1 MSRERKETNT
11 IMKPIFFK
19 TQSEL
24 RKWFEKN
31 HLSEPELILGYYK
44 KGTGK
49 ETVSWSESV
58 DQALC
63 FGWIDSVRKSIG
75 EESYQI
81 RFTPRKPNSIWS
93 NVNIKKIKELT
104 DKGLLLPTGI
114 EAFNKRK
121 EEQSGIYAFEN
132 EEKKLHEVYEKQ
144 FKANKK
150 AWEFFQQQPAGYKKL
165 ALHYVMSAKLE
176 ATRNKRF
183 QDLITDSEAGLRMR
197 QLSWTKK

>member
-1 MSRERKETNT
+1 
-11 IMKPIFFK
+11 MKPIFFK

-31 HLSEPELILGYYK
+31 HRSEQELILGYYK
-44 KGTGK
+44 KSTGK

-63 FGWIDSVRKSIG
+63 FGWIDSVRKSID

-81 RFTPRKPNSIWS
+81 RFTTRKPNSIWS

-104 DKGLLLPTGI
+104 DKGLMLPTGI

-121 EEQSGIYAFEN
+121 EYKSGIYAFEN
-132 EEKKLHEVYEKQ
+132 EEQKLDKNFDKQ

-150 AWEFFQQQPAGYKKL
+150 AWEFFNQQPAGYKKL

-183 QDLITDSEAGLRMR
+183 QDLVTDSEAGLRMR
-197 QLSWTKK
+197 QLSWTKKQL

>member
-1 MSRERKETNT
+1 
-11 IMKPIFFK
+11 MKPIFFK
-19 TQSEL
+19 DQSEL

-31 HLSEPELILGYYK
+31 HLSEQELILGYYK
-44 KGTGK
+44 KATEK

-63 FGWIDSVRKSIG
+63 FGWIDSVRKSIDA
-75 EESYQI
+75 ESYQI

-93 NVNIKKIKELT
+93 NVNISKIKEMT
-104 DKGLLLPTGI
+104 DKGLMNQTGI

-121 EEQSGIYAFEN
+121 EHKSGIYAFET
-132 EEKKLHEVYEKQ
+132 EEKQLTSEFETQ

-150 AWEFFQQQPAGYKKL
+150 AWDFFNQQPPGYKKL
-165 ALHYVMSAKLE
+165 ALHYVMTAKLE

-183 QDLITDSEAGLRMR
+183 QDLITDSEASLRLR

>member
-1 MSRERKETNT
+1 
-11 IMKPIFFK
+11 MKPIFFK

-31 HLSEPELILGYYK
+31 HRSEQELILGYYK
-44 KGTGK
+44 KSTGK

-63 FGWIDSVRKSIG
+63 FGWIDSVRKSID

-81 RFTPRKPNSIWS
+81 RFTSRKPNSIWS
-93 NVNIKKIKELT
+93 NVNIKKVNELT
-104 DKGLLLPTGI
+104 DRGLMLPIGI

-121 EEQSGIYAFEN
+121 EHKSGVYAFEN
-132 EEKKLHEVYEKQ
+132 EEQQLHEAFEKQ

-150 AWEFFQQQPAGYKKL
+150 AWEFFNQQPAGYKKL
-165 ALHYVMSAKLE
+165 ALHYVMTAKLE

-183 QDLITDSEAGLRMR
+183 QDLVADSEAGLRMR

>member
-1 MSRERKETNT
+1 
-11 IMKPIFFK
+11 MKPIFFK
-19 TQSEL
+19 NQSEL

-31 HLSEPELILGYYK
+31 HLSEQELILGYYK
-44 KGTGK
+44 KVTGK
-49 ETVSWSESV
+49 ESVSWSESV

-63 FGWIDSVRKSIG
+63 FGWIDSVRKSIDA
-75 EESYQI
+75 ESYQI

-93 NVNIKKIKELT
+93 NVNINKIKELT
-104 DKGLLLPTGI
+104 DKGLLHPKGI

-121 EEQSGIYAFEN
+121 EHKSGIYAFEN
-132 EEKKLHEVYEKQ
+132 EEKQLDDAFEKQ

-150 AWEFFQQQPAGYKKL
+150 AWEFFNLQPAGYKKL
-165 ALHYVMSAKLE
+165 ALHYVMTAKLE

-183 QDLITDSEAGLRMR
+183 QDLIADSEAGLRLR

>member
-1 MSRERKETNT
+1 
-11 IMKPIFFK
+11 MKPIFFK
-19 TQSEL
+19 NQSQL

-31 HLSEPELILGYYK
+31 HLSEQELILGYYK

-63 FGWIDSVRKSIG
+63 FGWIDSVRKSID

-93 NVNIKKIKELT
+93 NVNINKIKELT
-104 DKGLLLPTGI
+104 DRGLLLSTGI

-121 EEQSGIYAFEN
+121 ENKSGIYAFEN
-132 EEKKLHEVYEKQ
+132 EKQQLDEVFEIQ

-150 AWEFFQQQPAGYKKL
+150 AWKFFNDQPAGYKKL
-165 ALHYVMSAKLE
+165 ALHYVMTAKLE

-183 QDLITDSEAGLRMR
+183 QDLVTDSEEGLRMR

>member
-1 MSRERKETNT
+1 
-11 IMKPIFFK
+11 MKPIFFK

-24 RKWFEKN
+24 RKWFDKN
-31 HLSEPELILGYYK
+31 HLSELELILGYYK

-49 ETVSWSESV
+49 ESVSWSESV

-63 FGWIDSVRKSIG
+63 FGWIDSVRKSIDV
-75 EESYQI
+75 ESYQI

-93 NVNIKKIKELT
+93 NVNIKKTEELI
-104 DKGLLLPTGI
+104 DKGLMCVTGI

-121 EEQSGIYAFEN
+121 EHKSGVYAFEN
-132 EEKKLHEVYEKQ
+132 EEQKLDEDFEKQ

-150 AWEFFQQQPAGYKKL
+150 AWDFFNQQPPGYKKI
-165 ALHYVMSAKLE
+165 ALHYVMTAKLE

-183 QDLITDSEAGLRMR
+183 QDLIADSEMGLRLK

>member
-1 MSRERKETNT
+1 
-11 IMKPIFFK
+11 MKPIFFK

-31 HLSEPELILGYYK
+31 HRSEQELILGYYK
-44 KGTGK
+44 KSTGK

-63 FGWIDSVRKSIG
+63 FGWIDSVRKSID

-93 NVNIKKIKELT
+93 NVNIKKIKELNY
-104 DKGLLLPTGI
+104 KGLMLPTGI

-121 EEQSGIYAFEN
+121 EHKSGIYAFEN
-132 EEKKLHEVYEKQ
+132 EEQKLDKNFDKQ

-150 AWEFFQQQPAGYKKL
+150 AWEFFNQQPAGYKKL

-183 QDLITDSEAGLRMR
+183 HDLVTDSEAGLRMR
-197 QLSWTKK
+197 QLSWTKKQL

>member
-1 MSRERKETNT
+1 
-11 IMKPIFFK
+11 MKPIFFK

-44 KGTGK
+44 KGAGK

-63 FGWIDSVRKSIG
+63 FGWIDSVRKSIDV
-75 EESYQI
+75 ESYQI

-104 DKGLLLPTGI
+104 DKELMLPIGI

-121 EEQSGIYAFEN
+121 ENKSGVYAFEN
-132 EEKKLHEVYEKQ
+132 EEQQLHEAFEKQ

-150 AWEFFQQQPAGYKKL
+150 AWDFFNQQPPGYKKI
-165 ALHYVMSAKLE
+165 ALHYVMTAKLE

-183 QDLITDSEAGLRMR
+183 QDLIADSETGLRLK

>member
-1 MSRERKETNT
+1 
-11 IMKPIFFK
+11 MKPIFFK
-19 TQSEL
+19 NQSEL
-24 RKWFEKN
+24 RKWFQKN
-31 HLSEPELILGYYK
+31 HLSEQELILGYYK

-93 NVNIKKIKELT
+93 NVNIKKINDLT
-104 DKGLLLPTGI
+104 DKGLILPIGI

-121 EEQSGIYAFEN
+121 EHKSGVYAFEN
-132 EEKKLHEVYEKQ
+132 EEQKLNEDFEKQ
-144 FKANKK
+144 FKANKT
-150 AWEFFQQQPAGYKKL
+150 AWKFFNMQPPGYKKL

-176 ATRNKRF
+176 ATRNKHF
-183 QDLITDSEAGLRMR
+183 QDLVTDSEAGLRLK

>member
-1 MSRERKETNT
+1 
-11 IMKPIFFK
+11 MKPIFFK
-19 TQSEL
+19 NQSEL

-31 HLSEPELILGYYK
+31 HLSEQELILGYYK

-49 ETVSWSESV
+49 ESVSWSESV

-63 FGWIDSVRKSIG
+63 FGWIDSVRKSIDA
-75 EESYQI
+75 ESYQI

-93 NVNIKKIKELT
+93 NVNINKIKELT
-104 DKGLLLPTGI
+104 DKGLLHPIGI

-121 EEQSGIYAFEN
+121 EHKSGIYAFEN
-132 EEKKLHEVYEKQ
+132 EEKQLDDAFEKQ

-150 AWEFFQQQPAGYKKL
+150 AWEFFNLQPAGYKKL
-165 ALHYVMSAKLE
+165 ALHYVMTAKLE

-183 QDLITDSEAGLRMR
+183 KDLIADSEAGLRLR

>member
-1 MSRERKETNT
+1 
-11 IMKPIFFK
+11 MKPIFFK

-63 FGWIDSVRKSIG
+63 FGWIDSVRKSIDS
-75 EESYQI
+75 ESYQI

-93 NVNIKKIKELT
+93 NVNIKKIEELKNKELMQ
-104 DKGLLLPTGI
+104 PTGI

-121 EEQSGIYAFEN
+121 ENKSGVYAFEN
-132 EEKKLHEVYEKQ
+132 EEQQLHEAFEKQ

-150 AWEFFQQQPAGYKKL
+150 AWDFFNQQPLGYKKI
-165 ALHYVMSAKLE
+165 ALHYVMTAKLE

-183 QDLITDSEAGLRMR
+183 QDLIADSETGLRLK

>member
-1 MSRERKETNT
+1 
-11 IMKPIFFK
+11 MKPIFFK
-19 TQSEL
+19 NQSEL
-24 RKWFEKN
+24 RKWFQKN
-31 HLSEPELILGYYK
+31 HLSEQELILGYYK
-44 KGTGK
+44 KSTGK

-93 NVNIKKIKELT
+93 NVNIKKIEELKY
-104 DKGLLLPTGI
+104 KGLMQSTGT

-121 EEQSGIYAFEN
+121 EHNSGIYAFEN
-132 EEKKLHEVYEKQ
+132 EEQKLDKDFEKQ

-150 AWEFFQQQPAGYKKL
+150 AWEFFNQQPAGYKKL

-183 QDLITDSEAGLRMR
+183 QDLVTDSEAGLRMR
-197 QLSWTKK
+197 QLSWTKKQL

>member
-1 MSRERKETNT
+1 MN
-11 IMKPIFFK
+11 PIFFK
-19 TQSEL
+19 NQSEL
-24 RKWFEKN
+24 RKWFQKN
-31 HLSEPELILGYYK
+31 HLSEQELILGYYK

-63 FGWIDSVRKSIG
+63 FGWIDSVRKSIDG
-75 EESYQI
+75 ESYQI

-93 NVNIKKIKELT
+93 NVNIKKIEELT
-104 DKGLLLPTGI
+104 DKALMHTTGI

-121 EEQSGIYAFEN
+121 EHKSGVYAFEN
-132 EEKKLHEVYEKQ
+132 EEQKLNEDFEKQ

-150 AWEFFQQQPAGYKKL
+150 AWKFFNEQPPGYKKL
-165 ALHYVMSAKLE
+165 ALHYIMTAKLE

-183 QDLITDSEAGLRMR
+183 HDLIADSEAGLRLK